1 MEKVNSG
8 VPRYSLGS
16 NILFSLHSYWKH
28 KKSTLIFC
36 AIGIVVGVLL
46 PFTGILLPKIVID
59 LLTAGTTPGHFAIV
73 IGGVAVLLII
83 LNCLK
88 GYTDEIV
95 NHSVGTIASF
105 NSVTQKSNKYLDMDY
120 ELMEYSEFQEID
132 DKAERAAE
140 SNHTPA
146 HNVPRTIVRLAV
158 NVFGFILY
166 GSVIIAVHPAITIF
180 LIISAI
186 INWLSLAAAR
196 KYEAAS
202 EEELSALI
210 KKTSYLHRSLKQP
223 AGAKDIRLYAMAQ
236 WMQKMFFQELGKR
249 ERVEDRIAAR
259 YMWSQLIEGLL
270 ILIRDGAAYAFL
282 IYLLLQGHITLGD
295 FVFVFAAIGAF
306 ASWVSG
312 IILQTSELLRASD
325 QITHIRTFLDY
336 PDRSNKGKGLPL
348 PSGSQLPPAIALR
361 GVWYAYPKS
370 QNAALQDVSIE
381 IGAGERIAIVGV
393 NGAGKTT
400 LVKLICGLY
409 RPQQGQILLGGV
421 DISKYN
427 RDGYFS
433 LFSTVFQDIHLLT
446 CDIAGNISQA
456 PPETTDYQ
464 KVEKCLRLSGL
475 LDKVQSLPARE
486 KALLVREVYDDAIEL
501 SGGEKQK
508 LALARALYKD
518 APVIILDEP
527 TAALDPIAESEVYQK
542 YAELT
547 KGKTSI
553 YISHRL
559 ASTRF
564 CDRIFFIDNHR
575 IAEVGSHDELM
586 RLGGKYAQMFEV
598 QAQYYQEEVRGQGG
612 EVAVG

>member
-120 ELMEYSEFQEID
+120 ELMEYPEFQEID

-325 QITHIRTFLDY
+325 QITH
-336 PDRSNKGKGLPL
+336 
-348 PSGSQLPPAIALR
+348 
-361 GVWYAYPKS
+361 
-370 QNAALQDVSIE
+370 
-381 IGAGERIAIVGV
+381 
-393 NGAGKTT
+393 
-400 LVKLICGLY
+400 
-409 RPQQGQILLGGV
+409 
-421 DISKYN
+421 
-427 RDGYFS
+427 
-433 LFSTVFQDIHLLT
+433 
-446 CDIAGNISQA
+446 
-456 PPETTDYQ
+456 
-464 KVEKCLRLSGL
+464 
-475 LDKVQSLPARE
+475 
-486 KALLVREVYDDAIEL
+486 
-501 SGGEKQK
+501 
-508 LALARALYKD
+508 
-518 APVIILDEP
+518 
-527 TAALDPIAESEVYQK
+527 
-542 YAELT
+542 
-547 KGKTSI
+547 
-553 YISHRL
+553 
-559 ASTRF
+559 
-564 CDRIFFIDNHR
+564 
-575 IAEVGSHDELM
+575 
-586 RLGGKYAQMFEV
+586 
-598 QAQYYQEEVRGQGG
+598 
-612 EVAVG
+612 

>member
-1 MEKVNSG
+1 
-8 VPRYSLGS
+8 
-16 NILFSLHSYWKH
+16 
-28 KKSTLIFC
+28 
-36 AIGIVVGVLL
+36 
-46 PFTGILLPKIVID
+46 
-59 LLTAGTTPGHFAIV
+59 
-73 IGGVAVLLII
+73 
-83 LNCLK
+83 
-88 GYTDEIV
+88 
-95 NHSVGTIASF
+95 
-105 NSVTQKSNKYLDMDY
+105 
-120 ELMEYSEFQEID
+120 
-132 DKAERAAE
+132 
-140 SNHTPA
+140 
-146 HNVPRTIVRLAV
+146 
-158 NVFGFILY
+158 
-166 GSVIIAVHPAITIF
+166 
-180 LIISAI
+180 
-186 INWLSLAAAR
+186 
-196 KYEAAS
+196 
-202 EEELSALI
+202 
-210 KKTSYLHRSLKQP
+210 
-223 AGAKDIRLYAMAQ
+223 
-236 WMQKMFFQELGKR
+236 
-249 ERVEDRIAAR
+249 
-259 YMWSQLIEGLL
+259 
-270 ILIRDGAAYAFL
+270 
-282 IYLLLQGHITLGD
+282 
-295 FVFVFAAIGAF
+295 
-306 ASWVSG
+306 
-312 IILQTSELLRASD
+312 
-325 QITHIRTFLDY
+325 
-336 PDRSNKGKGLPL
+336 
-348 PSGSQLPPAIALR
+348 
-361 GVWYAYPKS
+361 
-370 QNAALQDVSIE
+370 
-381 IGAGERIAIVGV
+381 
-393 NGAGKTT
+393 
-400 LVKLICGLY
+400 
-409 RPQQGQILLGGV
+409 V